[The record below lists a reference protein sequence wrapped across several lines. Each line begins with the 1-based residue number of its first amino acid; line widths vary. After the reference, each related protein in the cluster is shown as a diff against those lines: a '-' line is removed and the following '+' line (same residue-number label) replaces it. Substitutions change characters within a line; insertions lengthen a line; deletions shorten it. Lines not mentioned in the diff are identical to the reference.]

1 MKLSKT
7 TILYALAAIVTIYGL
22 VTGRFLF
29 IFLAFPLGLFSFMN
43 KNDKNN

>member
-1 MKLSKT
+1 MKFNRT
-7 TILYALAAIVTIYGL
+7 NILYIIAAIVTLYGL

-43 KNDKNN
+43 KKGDDN